1 LIASVNESNFEL
13 LTLNHHFILDDSL
26 VSCNNEMVN
35 EQKNKQ
41 PGSPGHKEGK
51 AKLAKA
57 IANARTKMGKATK
70 LSTAGL
76 EKIKTAM
83 GEASPEEVAEVL
95 NDQIIPALEQIHE
108 VAQEV
113 TEALPVEH
121 GNGGNGLEGLG
132 GNDHG
137 EDGGDDDSF
146 QGEANEDDLNKMGA
160 MHNGEDDEMDTHF
173 EKLEATVK
181 QLASENRLMKK
192 AKMAQL
198 WASNFPRHL
207 RQAQEDEFMKEE
219 DEEEEVMEA
228 KLKGASAV
236 LKAYTDAG
244 MINSRTGSF
253 PMHTAKQGLRTA
265 KRTEPLPWAMR

>member
-1 LIASVNESNFEL
+1 
-13 LTLNHHFILDDSL
+13 
-26 VSCNNEMVN
+26 MVH

-57 IANARTKMGKATK
+57 IVNARTKMANATK

-113 TEALPVEH
+113 TDALPVEH
-121 GNGGNGLEGLG
+121 GNGNGMEGLG
-132 GNDHG
+132 GEDHG
-137 EDGGDDDSF
+137 NGNGNDDGSF
-146 QGEANEDDLNKMGA
+146 QGEGGDDDLNKMGA
-160 MHNGEDDEMDTHF
+160 NNDDEDDTHF
-173 EKLEATVK
+173 QKLEATVR
-181 QLASENRLMKK
+181 QLATENATMKR
-192 AKMAQL
+192 AKMAQQ
-198 WASNFPRHL
+198 WASNFPPHL
-207 RQAQEDEFMKEE
+207 RKAQEDEFMEE
-219 DEEEEVMEA
+219 DEEEEEVMEA
-228 KLKGASAV
+228 KLQGATAV

-244 MINSRTGSF
+244 MINRRVGSF
-253 PMHTAKQGLRTA
+253 PQQHYAKAGKTSLRSA
-265 KRTEPLPWAMR
+265 KKEELPWMMR